1 MMTDPIADML
11 TRIRNAHLALHKEV
25 SVPSSKMKE
34 AIAAILKQEGYVDD
48 VTVEDRNINIQLKY
62 FKGKPAI
69 EGDANVFEVVGN
81 LIAYCENNN
90 ATGCGQSLAAL
101 KKAHERITTE
111 ADRYGGLE
119 NRVEM
124 AADVLSFQKLDQQE
138 RLSYTEDI
146 DLTELL
152 TKLTRQ
158 QLTYQT
164 VLQSSSMIMKLSLAN
179 YI

>member
-69 EGDANVFEVVGN
+69 EGLKRMSKPA
-81 LIAYCENNN
+81 A
-90 ATGCGQSLAAL
+90 GCMWRPRIPACQNGLGICILSTSHGVLAGD
-101 KKAHERITTE
+101 KAHQMKV
-111 ADRYGGLE
+111 GG
-119 NRVEM
+119 
-124 AADVLSFQKLDQQE
+124 
-138 RLSYTEDI
+138 
-146 DLTELL
+146 ELL
-152 TKLTRQ
+152 CE
-158 QLTYQT
+158 
-164 VLQSSSMIMKLSLAN
+164 IW
-179 YI
+179 

>member
-69 EGDANVFEVVGN
+69 EGLKRMSKPGRRVYVQNGLGICILSTSHGV
-81 LIAYCENNN
+81 
-90 ATGCGQSLAAL
+90 LAGD
-101 KKAHERITTE
+101 KAHQMKV
-111 ADRYGGLE
+111 GG
-119 NRVEM
+119 
-124 AADVLSFQKLDQQE
+124 
-138 RLSYTEDI
+138 
-146 DLTELL
+146 ELL
-152 TKLTRQ
+152 CE
-158 QLTYQT
+158 
-164 VLQSSSMIMKLSLAN
+164 IW
-179 YI
+179 